1 MVPVQIVKVKKQSS
15 GGGVSKMGKF
25 TFVKFLAVLTCF
37 VAGSLLAG
45 LAVAG
50 MDIGNKA
57 GGDTFA
63 LGIPGQKGDRSGDSA
78 HKVVI
83 ALVGDVLLAGS
94 VGDAINVKGPDY
106 PWRETADLL
115 RESDI
120 AVANLECAVSNRGTP
135 EPDKEFTFRADP
147 KVLNGAA
154 NAGVDVLTL
163 ANNHVLD
170 FGREAMLDTIN
181 LIKEQNIGCTGAGT
195 NEDEASTPAVLVSK
209 GKKVA
214 VLAFT
219 RIIPRSDWIAGS
231 DSPGLASGHNYQ
243 QIMDRVK
250 ASEKEADISVVSMHW
265 GYETEDIPDR
275 NEIQLA
281 RALVDAGADIVV
293 GHHPHVL
300 QGIEIYKGRIIAYS
314 LGNFIFTT
322 PYQPKAGEGAILQVT
337 AGPGGEYNARIIPT
351 LISNGA
357 ARVLKGSDRQRVL
370 DRVNQ
375 LSGEFK
381 TSVDN
386 KGEISGLQQ

>member
-1 MVPVQIVKVKKQSS
+1 
-15 GGGVSKMGKF
+15 MGRF
-25 TFVKFLAVLTCF
+25 TFLKFLAVLTCF

-50 MDIGNKA
+50 MDISHKA
-57 GGDTFA
+57 NGEAFT
-63 LGIPGQKGDRSGDSA
+63 LGKPGQEGFLREDRSGGSA
-78 HKVVI
+78 QKVVI
-83 ALVGDVLLAGS
+83 ALVGDVLLAGN

-106 PWRETADLL
+106 PWRETAELL

-120 AVANLECAVSNRGTP
+120 AVANLECAVSDRGTP

-147 KVLNGAA
+147 RVLTGAA
-154 NAGVDVLTL
+154 NAGVDVFTL

-170 FGREAMLDTIN
+170 FGREAMLDTIKF
-181 LIKEQNIGCTGAGT
+181 IKEQNIGCTGAGL
-195 NEDEASTPAVLVSK
+195 NEEDASAPAVLERK
-209 GKKVA
+209 GEKVA

-231 DSPGLASGHNYQ
+231 DSPGLASGHSYQ
-243 QIMDRVK
+243 LVIDRVK
-250 ASEKEADISVVSMHW
+250 ASEKDADITVVGMHW
-265 GYETEDIPDR
+265 GNETEDIPDK
-275 NEIQLA
+275 NEIKLA

-300 QGIEIYKGRIIAYS
+300 QGIEIYKGKIIAYS

-322 PYQPKAGEGAILQVT
+322 PNRPKEGEGAILQVT

-357 ARVLKGSDRQRVL
+357 ARILKGSDRQRVL

-381 TSVDN
+381 TSVDS
-386 KGEISGLQQ
+386 KGEISGLQL